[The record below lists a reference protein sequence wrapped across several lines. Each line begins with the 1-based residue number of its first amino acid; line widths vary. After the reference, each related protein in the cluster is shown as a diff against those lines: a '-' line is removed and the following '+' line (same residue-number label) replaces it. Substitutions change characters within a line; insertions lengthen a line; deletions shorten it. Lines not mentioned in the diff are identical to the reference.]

1 MVANNMVAGTRYV
14 DTFEL
19 TRLGLAMGNKT
30 PLVRFERLVADLP
43 EQGQRTAE
51 WTIQG
56 ETDSL
61 GQRFLRLRVKAEP
74 MLVCQRCL
82 AQFGW
87 KVDADTRLRV
97 VNSEAELEEDAVLDE
112 DEPDD
117 FIERIVGSNRLD
129 VEALVEDE
137 IILALPYV
145 AKHDVCPN
153 PPKSLDEG
161 KEPRSEEKRP
171 SPFAVLGQLKKD

>member
-1 MVANNMVAGTRYV
+1 MMAGSRYV

-19 TRLGLAMGNKT
+19 TRLGLATGSQT
-30 PLVRFERLVADLP
+30 PLNRFKRLVADLP

-74 MLVCQRCL
+74 LLVCQRCL
-82 AQFGW
+82 SEFGW

-97 VNSEAELEEDAVLDE
+97 VNSEADLEEDGVLDE

-129 VEALVEDE
+129 VEALIEDE

-145 AKHDVCPN
+145 AKHDACPDV
-153 PPKSLDEG
+153 PKALDKGE
-161 KEPRSEEKRP
+161 EPRSEDKRP